1 MDDNTYA
8 WSINGHLPILVE
20 CASYSQLK
28 WNCHIDYS
36 GLLFEFQHIKCMVTD
51 LVKNVKASMLL
62 HSWWPSLYT
71 KVSLG

>member
-1 MDDNTYA
+1 MEGVT
-8 WSINGHLPILVE
+8 
-20 CASYSQLK
+20 QLK

-71 KVSLG
+71 KVSLGQPRQEHMNP